1 MKMKQKVL
9 SLLLAV
15 LLVLGAFPMPASAA
29 GEASFEDFFNGLDSI
44 LTAENDGAYPFLVDT
59 EAADDPWLGSSNAKK
74 GSTDPAITLTFRQA
88 AALTFDWRVSS
99 ESNYD
104 GMLVKN
110 GSTVLYTYSTSSYG
124 TPADAVKGCSG
135 ETSGTAAVNAQAG
148 DVVTIVY
155 HKDSSGDSGS
165 DRLWVKNFRTSLPS
179 QVIFHANNGT
189 ENTSAQGIFGT
200 GTLEANSFSYAG
212 HTFKGWATEAGGAVV
227 YEDGGEITITGDTD
241 LYAVWAAVYPLRFTV
256 TPADA
261 VFGVSQV
268 IDGSPVLLTPDSGTK
283 YTYTVENG
291 DYIWAASAF
300 GYEDGGALVTVN
312 GAAQAVDVSLKKNPA
327 HEITFSYA
335 PHEGE
340 VENGSLTVTTADGE
354 HTMSPTVEGGLS
366 YSLPVGYDYSWV
378 FKSTNFARQN
388 GTISLSGE
396 TAGGSGAVTLPMVV
410 KTAWGGADDIAE
422 PRESDGVYQIGSGA
436 ELAWLA
442 QEVNARRGTKY
453 SAVLTKN
460 IDLGDEEW
468 TPIGQAYGT
477 RYSGVFDGQGFTVS
491 GLRITGSVSGNY
503 GLFGYVE
510 DGTVKNLTV
519 EGEVSLTGSGGSS
532 YGIAGVVGQ
541 FSGVSGGMEGC
552 VNKAAVSGGQNV
564 GGVVGYVSSGYST
577 AAKTINRCANLGTVS
592 ATGNNAGGIVGSI
605 SGQVTLENSYNT
617 GAISGGGWRSGGIT
631 AYLSS
636 SYAVVRNCY
645 TAGAVTG
652 SRDVNPAF
660 GSKSSGTVENSVYYL
675 SDGSVTD
682 ANATAKTEAEMK
694 APEFVVLLGADFQR
708 DSAKTPVNRG
718 YPILAFQDPTPKYN
732 VTITL
737 SVAEASLAL
746 TDGEGGAVPP
756 VSAQNG
762 VYSYRLPDGEY
773 SYTAAAFGYEEERG
787 AITVNGQAAAETV
800 MLREAGRRTVAFS
813 IAPADARAQVTVTYT
828 ADGQTVPAQSEYIY
842 SLPSGSYS
850 YTVKAK
856 GYAKVSGSFT
866 VDSSQ
871 GGTQSVS
878 VALTAS
884 AQWDG
889 ESREEVSPSA
899 EGVYEIGSGAELA
912 WFADMVNSG
921 TGANYAV
928 LLTNDIDLGGEAWA
942 PIGSGSKP
950 FSGSFDGGGFTVS
963 GLQVSGVNYAGLFGY
978 LKGSSAQNA
987 VVKNLVVQGTVSGTD
1002 DVGGIAG
1009 RADNTTFENCGNEA
1023 SVNGGANAAGIV
1035 GRQFSYGSPLRI
1047 TGCYNTGA
1055 ISGTR
1060 AGGILAYINDEAA
1073 MERCYNTGTVTGSGY
1088 AGGIRGQ
1095 AGSMIGAI
1103 TGCYNIGT
1111 VSGSTSGPI
1120 QAGGSEIDGSYYLGE
1135 GGSGA
1140 MTLAAMQAELLGKLG
1155 EGWKTVPG
1163 VNQELPILVWQKTEE
1178 PAGKLALAENVEFGR
1193 EIAPSADED
1202 NLVDVPTPILS
1213 WEAVENASAY
1223 VIALWRCDKVWHELT
1238 AEEKLEFDSTE
1249 SPMQKMLL
1257 VDDKAVIAA
1266 MSAEQL
1272 ARLAPLQDDLEQK
1285 LALVSQA
1292 ESLEEFRAADAARW
1306 EAQRARDSFLV
1317 AEISKGGLPLGY
1329 YVSQLELAGTISD
1342 VSGTSYD
1349 CTERLAAMEE
1359 AAYYAT
1365 VSVVDSEGKFSLP
1378 ESEYVEKAVYGF
1390 QSPYNRMKP
1399 VTGLSWDGSTAVWE
1413 EKTGFT
1419 ANEYYLLKLYTVKDG
1434 GYTFFRQ
1441 FIVGGDHTS
1450 ASLSNAF
1457 AAGGSYA
1464 FTVTA
1469 VPDGSFFSDSL
1480 PSAYSPTYTSSIP
1493 DPEDKEWVDIAS
1505 AEDWISLANVED
1517 VPSAGANSE
1526 SKQSIAWKKNY
1537 RLTRDLDF
1545 SQLSAADQVKTKS
1558 IGNATHRFLG
1568 ELDGQGHKILGL
1580 TLSNRDSGLFW
1591 YTGSTGY
1598 VHDLTVENANVLFSD
1613 NAAVIVQSNFGT
1625 LENCGVINCNITAD
1639 TGAVLGGMVSRN
1651 YGVIRKSYVQGGSLT
1666 SNSPTATG
1674 HAGFVGAN
1682 EEGGLIESCWTSMCV
1697 STGSEYSGGFVGLGY
1712 GGTIRNC
1719 FALGDVSARSY
1730 SGGFVGRSVFSG
1742 NVYENCYAAGTV
1754 TVTGEEGN
1762 GFIGGNQ
1769 PDSGFQTDQ
1778 SAGVTNC
1785 YYNSAA
1791 ASGHD
1796 YGAKGR
1802 TLAQMKTQ
1810 AFLEALG
1817 LADIVWSRAEEK
1829 NSGLPYLIGVPV
1841 PEELPVNKITVL
1853 VTLAS
1858 YDKNEYKF
1866 VPMGKPVSVSM
1877 ASNGNT
1883 RVIDLMDAAVG
1894 DGLLTYT
1901 YETTPTFGRFIHSI
1915 NGYTVDPPDGWM
1927 FAINGELSNVSAS
1940 LAVVKD
1946 KDKLLWFEGTTENR
1960 FLPPTEEELS
1970 GTETVWIEIDSVEK
1984 LLALTRP
1991 GADLSANYR
2000 LTADLNLAGISFA
2013 GIGSAEAPFTGVF
2026 DGQGHTIANLT
2037 MTGTSDNT
2045 GFFRV
2050 LRGAVVKNLN
2060 LKDCSVTGSKNVGCL
2075 AGWAQAVLDT
2085 ENMGDNV
2092 ASLIG
2097 GCTVSGMVSGSSCV
2111 GGLAG
2116 LNDGAYDNDTLF
2128 SIFSSI
2134 DKCTADVAV
2143 SGTDA
2148 NIGGLVGE
2156 NNGVITRSSALGTVS
2171 GENAV
2176 AVGGLVGSSYSGSI
2190 YESHAEGDVAGKS
2203 TVGGFAGTSGGVIK
2217 DCYSLGDVFGEAH
2230 TGGFA
2235 GSVSQAENVISAGQV
2250 TVTGNSSTGY
2260 NGGFAGRLNG
2270 TLTGVEN
2277 QITIRNAY
2285 GNCTQPDGSLINL
2298 IGNATDYPSNAQK
2311 AVLEEMVLKTWRE
2324 TADKL
2329 FEMFGVDLPVSEEL
2343 AQEAAK
2349 YADTVRIDPDTAVGD
2364 VISLLKQG
2372 ETANADITVS
2382 IEASDELLTGGS
2394 SLTLAEEND
2403 TAATRSI
2410 PVIITLTDSEGNIC
2424 HKTVTVL
2431 LPANQAAVSD
2441 LMDTIAASYVESSD
2455 SWTVMDMAV
2464 YAGLPGKTAKTS
2476 KEAWQNALNLLI
2488 SEAAK
2493 TTASASDRA
2502 RLEIILRAM
2511 GIDSTR
2517 LYPANSNTPI
2527 NNAEKLAGMN
2537 LTAGGY
2543 YGAPW
2548 ILLADQQRDGTLS
2561 ETQRKALI
2569 DLLGSSAGEGL
2580 FGYTYGGVT
2589 YTDPDTAGAAL
2600 AALARFCENSEE
2612 AKALADKILAA
2623 ISGALDVNGS
2633 LGSANSDAMAIL
2645 GLLAL
2650 GEDPSQYRSSVSGAS
2665 LIDGL
2670 LSYVNLETSRFQ
2682 FAGEDN
2688 ALATEQAFRALV
2700 GLAKFQGTAYN
2711 IYDFSGNEAVPG
2723 RATGEGQVEKPADP
2737 NPGNPDIT
2745 VTVSIQSDA
2754 GYWLSGKR
2762 VAVKQGSTVYHAFI
2776 EALKDSGIT
2785 QEGAEQGYVKAMTYQ
2800 GTTLAEFTDGKNSG
2814 WLYQVNRTLPKV
2826 GITSYTIAQGDKILF
2841 YYTADWTKDP
2851 SAGGDLSSPDPE
2863 LPFVDIEGHWSR
2875 EAVRY
2880 VYENGLMVG
2889 ESATRF
2895 VPDGPMNRAMLVT
2908 ILWRMAGS
2916 PAGNG
2921 KSGFTDVPEGKWYS
2935 EAISWGKANG
2945 IVAGMTASTFAPMT
2959 RISREQAVAM
2969 LRRYGRH
2976 CGCDMSAKGDLGS
2989 FSDQNK
2995 VSRWA
3000 RADVEWAVGEGLMV
3014 GRTATTLVPGGRI
3027 TRGEA
3032 ASLIKR
3038 FHEAYNGA
3046 E

>member
-1 MKMKQKVL
+1 MKQKVL

-59 EAADDPWLGSSNAKK
+59 EAADGPFLGSSNAKK

-124 TPADAVKGCSG
+124 TPASAVKGCSG

-155 HKDSSGDSGS
+155 HKDSSGDIGS
-165 DRLWVKNFRTSLPS
+165 DRLWVKNFQASLPS

-227 YEDGGEITITGDTD
+227 YEDGGEITITEDTD

-268 IDGSPVLLTPDSGTK
+268 TDGSPVLLTPDSGTK

-366 YSLPVGYDYSWV
+366 YSLPVGYDYNWV
-378 FKSTNFARQN
+378 FKSANFAKQS

-396 TAGGSGAVTLPMVV
+396 TAEGSGTVTLPMVV

-519 EGEVSLTGSGGSS
+519 EGQVSLTGSGGTS
-532 YGIAGVVGQ
+532 YGIAGIVGQ
-541 FSGVSGGMEGC
+541 LSGNSGSVENC
-552 VNKAAVSGGQNV
+552 ANIAAVSGGQNV

-577 AAKTINRCANLGTVS
+577 ATKAINRCANLGTVS

-708 DSAKTPVNRG
+708 DSAVTPVNRG
-718 YPILAFQDPTPKYN
+718 YPILTFQDPTPKYN

-737 SVAEASLAL
+737 SVEEATLTL

-762 VYSYRLPDGEY
+762 VYAYRLPDGEY
-773 SYTAAAFGYEEERG
+773 SYTAAAFGYEEARG
-787 AITVNGQAAAETV
+787 TITVNGQAAAETV
-800 MLREAGRRTVAFS
+800 TLREAGRRTVVFS
-813 IAPADARAQVTVTYT
+813 IAPAGAQAQVTVTYT
-828 ADGQTVPAQSEYIY
+828 ADGHTVPAQSEHTY
-842 SLPSGSYS
+842 SLPSGGYS

-856 GYAKVSGSFT
+856 GYAKETGSFT
-866 VDSSQ
+866 VDGGQS
-871 GGTQSVS
+871 GTQSIS
-878 VALTAS
+878 VTLTAS
-884 AQWDG
+884 TQWDG
-889 ESREEVSPSA
+889 ESREEVSPNGDGA
-899 EGVYEIGSGAELA
+899 YEIGSGAELA

-928 LLTNDIDLGGEAWA
+928 LLTDDIDLGGEAWT
-942 PIGSGSKP
+942 PIGNSSKP
-950 FSGSFDGGGFTVS
+950 FSGSFNGGGFTVS
-963 GLQVSGVNYAGLFGY
+963 GLSVSGVNYAGLFGY

-1009 RADNTTFENCGNEA
+1009 RADNTTFESCGNEA
-1023 SVNGGANAAGIV
+1023 SVTGGTNAAGIV

-1055 ISGTR
+1055 ISGAR

-1073 MERCYNTGTVTGSGY
+1073 VERCYNTGTVTGSGY

-1103 TGCYNIGT
+1103 TGCYNTGT

-1135 GGSGA
+1135 SGSGA
-1140 MTLAAMQAELLGKLG
+1140 MTLAVMQAELLGKLG

-1193 EIAPSADED
+1193 EMAPSADED
-1202 NLVDVPTPILS
+1202 NLIDVPTPILS

-1238 AEEKLEFDSTE
+1238 AEEKLEFDSE
-1249 SPMQKMLL
+1249 SDPVRKIMLIDSDAL
-1257 VDDKAVIAA
+1257 IAA
-1266 MSAEQL
+1266 MSAGQREQL
-1272 ARLAPLQDDLEQK
+1272 APLEDMLAQK
-1285 LALVSQA
+1285 KALANQA
-1292 ESLEEFRAADAARW
+1292 TTLEEFKEADKQVQ
-1306 EAQRARDSFLV
+1306 EAQRARDSFLA
-1317 AEISKGGLPLGY
+1317 AEIAKGGLPLGY
-1329 YVSQLELAGTISD
+1329 YVSELEQAGTIPN
-1342 VSGTSYD
+1342 VSGTTYD
-1349 CTERLAAMEE
+1349 CTERLSAMEE
-1359 AAYYAT
+1359 GVYFAT
-1365 VSVVDSEGKFSLP
+1365 VSAVDEAGKFSLP
-1378 ESEYVEKAVYGF
+1378 DEKYVQENVYGL

-1399 VTGLSWDGSTAVWE
+1399 VTGLAFHGATAVWE
-1413 EKTGFT
+1413 GKSGLTENG
-1419 ANEYYLLKLYTVKDG
+1419 YYLLDLYTVSKGNYTLSRRFLIG
-1434 GYTFFRQ
+1434 GTA
-1441 FIVGGDHTS
+1441 TS
-1450 ASLSNAF
+1450 APLGNAF
-1457 AAGGSYA
+1457 AAGMSYA

-1469 VPDGSFFSDSL
+1469 VPDGSFFTDSL
-1480 PSAYSPTYTSSIP
+1480 PSGYSPVYIP
-1493 DPEDKEWVDIAS
+1493 STQRPEDKEWVDISS
-1505 AEDWISLANVED
+1505 AEDWLELANVKD
-1517 VPSAGANSE
+1517 TPSAGVDSE
-1526 SKQSIAWKKNY
+1526 SQQAVEWRKNY
-1537 RLTRDLDF
+1537 RLTKDIDF
-1545 SQLSAADQVKTKS
+1545 SNLSAADQVRTKS
-1558 IGNATHRFLG
+1558 IGNVMNRFMG
-1568 ELDGQGHKILGL
+1568 ELDGQGHRILGL
-1580 TLSNRDSGLFW
+1580 TLSNLDSGLFQ

-1598 VHDLTVENANVLFSD
+1598 VHDLVVENANVLFSD
-1613 NAAVIVQSNFGT
+1613 NAAVLVHNNFGT
-1625 LENCGVINCNITAD
+1625 VENCGVINCNITAD

-1651 YGVIRKSYVQGGSLT
+1651 YGVIRKSYVQGGSLI

-1674 HAGFVGAN
+1674 HAGFVGSN
-1682 EEGGLIESCWTSMCV
+1682 EENGLIESCWTSMEV
-1697 STGSEYSGGFVGLGY
+1697 STQSEYSGGFVGLGY
-1712 GGTIRNC
+1712 GGAIRNC
-1719 FALGDVSARSY
+1719 FALGNVSARGY
-1730 SGGFVGRSVFSG
+1730 SGGFAGRSVFSG

-1754 TVTGEEGN
+1754 TVTQEEGN

-1769 PDSGFQTDQ
+1769 PDSGFQYDQ
-1778 SAGVTNC
+1778 SEGVRNC
-1785 YYNSAA
+1785 YYNAET
-1791 ASGHD
+1791 ASSHD

-1802 TLAQMKTQ
+1802 TLEQMKTED
-1810 AFLEALG
+1810 FLKTLG
-1817 LADIVWSRAEEK
+1817 LVDVVWTRSEEK
-1829 NSGLPYLIGVPV
+1829 NGGLPYLVGMPAPQAPASEQLTATI
-1841 PEELPVNKITVL
+1841 L
-1853 VTLAS
+1853 LAR
-1858 YDKNEYKF
+1858 YDKTEYRFYPLGEKLT
-1866 VPMGKPVSVSM
+1866 VTMEST
-1877 ASNGNT
+1877 GNT
-1883 RVIDLMDAAVG
+1883 RLVDLMDAAAEQ
-1894 DGLLTYT
+1894 GLLSYSFD
-1901 YETTPTFGRFIHSI
+1901 TTPSFGRYIRTI
-1915 NGYTVDPPDGWM
+1915 NGYSVDPPDGWM
-1927 FAINGELSNVSAS
+1927 FTVNGELSNVSAS
-1940 LAVVKD
+1940 LAAVKNGD
-1946 KDKLLWFEGTTENR
+1946 SILWFEGTTENR

-1970 GTETVWIEIDSVEK
+1970 GTENVWIEIDSVEK
-1984 LLALTRP
+1984 LLNLTRP

-2000 LTADLNLAGISFA
+2000 LTADLDLAGISFA

-2026 DGQGHTIANLT
+2026 DGQGHTISNLS

-2060 LKDCSVTGSKNVGCL
+2060 LKDCSVSGSKNVGCL
-2075 AGWAQAVLDT
+2075 AGWAQAALDT

-2097 GCTVSGMVSGSSCV
+2097 GCTVSGTVSGSSSV
-2111 GGLAG
+2111 GGLVG
-2116 LNDGAYDNDTLF
+2116 LNDGAYDSDTLF
-2128 SIFSSI
+2128 SISSSI

-2217 DCYSLGDVFGEAH
+2217 DCYSLGDVSGESY

-2235 GSVSQAENVISAGQV
+2235 GSISQAENVASAGQV
-2250 TVTGNSSTGY
+2250 TVTGSSSTGY
-2260 NGGFAGRLNG
+2260 NGGFAGHLNG
-2270 TLTGVEN
+2270 TLTGVDN

-2298 IGNATDYPSNAQK
+2298 IGNATEYPSDAQK

-2349 YADTVRIDPDTAVGD
+2349 YADTVRIAPDTAAGD

-2441 LMDTIAASYVESSD
+2441 LMDAIAASCVESSD

-2502 RLEIILRAM
+2502 RLEIVLRAM

-2548 ILLADQQRDGTLS
+2548 ILLADQQRDGTLR
-2561 ETQRKALI
+2561 EAQRSALI
-2569 DLLGSSAGEGL
+2569 DLLGSSVGEGL

-2623 ISGALDVNGS
+2623 IPDALDANGS
-2633 LGSANSDAMAIL
+2633 LGSANSNAMAIL

-2650 GEDPSQYRSSVSGAS
+2650 GEDPAEYRSSVSGAS

-2700 GLAKFQGTAYN
+2700 GLAKFQGTACN
-2711 IYDFSGNEAVPG
+2711 IYDFSGNQAVPG

-2754 GYWLSGKR
+2754 GSWLSGKR

-2814 WLYQVNRTLPKV
+2814 WLYQVNRVLPKV
-2826 GITSYTIAQGDKILF
+2826 GITSYTIAQGDEILF

-2851 SAGGDLSSPDPE
+2851 SAGGGLISPDPE

-2875 EAVRY
+2875 EAVQY

-2935 EAISWGKANG
+2935 EAIAWGKANG

-2976 CGCDMSAKGDLGS
+2976 CGYDMSAKGGLGG

-3038 FHEAYNGA
+3038 FQEAYSKA